1 MRILDFIRR
10 HKVKIRGIVITAM
23 VPVVFLGALFLA
35 ARNGP
40 DVDDLRAAA
49 IALDNFYSDNPPNGV
64 WEYQGVRVV
73 DDKRIV
79 VDDKRI
85 VVDVHVAVVPHATV
99 IESRNNRIRL
109 SYMKLAYPTGDP
121 VVAKWITETKVWI
134 NLHFHGKT
142 LIEAAYPKPTEDKL
156 FSS

>member
-64 WEYQGVRVV
+64 WEYQGVP
-73 DDKRIV
+73 V

-99 IESRNNRIRL
+99 IESRNNRIRF
-109 SYMKLAYPTGDP
+109 SYMKLACPTGDP

-134 NLHFHGKT
+134 NLHFYGKT
-142 LIEAAYPKPTEDKL
+142 LIEAACPKPTEDKL